1 MKCIYTAIFLCITSI
16 GLAQSLSFSEA
27 LDRMRGANQ
36 KLKGMEKQAEASQY
50 GEKSY
55 KGLYLPQ
62 LSINASYTRL
72 SDPLSLSFDKYKA
85 PIQAQ
90 LGQLGNAIPA
100 PLQPTLGPVFAQMV
114 GRFQPLFV
122 QEWRY
127 EFQEQD
133 IWRLSADLRWVVFA
147 GGKVRVGNKVGQLNH
162 EIAKIESQKTEN
174 MLISELAERY
184 FQVQLA

>member
-1 MKCIYTAIFLCITSI
+1 MLKNKKSYLLKNIEMKCIYTAVFLCITSI

-85 PIQAQ
+85 PHTSTVRA
-90 LGQLGNAIPA
+90 
-100 PLQPTLGPVFAQMV
+100 V
-114 GRFQPLFV
+114 G
-122 QEWRY
+122 
-127 EFQEQD
+127 
-133 IWRLSADLRWVVFA
+133 
-147 GGKVRVGNKVGQLNH
+147 
-162 EIAKIESQKTEN
+162 
-174 MLISELAERY
+174 
-184 FQVQLA
+184 

>member
-90 LGQLGNAIPA
+90 LGQLGNLYQHP
-100 PLQPTLGPVFAQMV
+100 
-114 GRFQPLFV
+114 
-122 QEWRY
+122 
-127 EFQEQD
+127 
-133 IWRLSADLRWVVFA
+133 
-147 GGKVRVGNKVGQLNH
+147 
-162 EIAKIESQKTEN
+162 
-174 MLISELAERY
+174 
-184 FQVQLA
+184 

>member
-1 MKCIYTAIFLCITSI
+1 MLKNKKSYLLKNIEMKCIYTAVFLCITSI

-100 PLQPTLGPVFAQMV
+100 PLKPTLGPVFAQMV
-114 GRFQPLFV
+114 GRFQPLFA

-162 EIAKIESQKTEN
+162 EIAKI
-174 MLISELAERY
+174 
-184 FQVQLA
+184 

>member
-1 MKCIYTAIFLCITSI
+1 MLKNKKSYLLKNIEMKYIYTAVFLCITSI

-85 PIQAQ
+85 PIQA
-90 LGQLGNAIPA
+90 
-100 PLQPTLGPVFAQMV
+100 
-114 GRFQPLFV
+114 
-122 QEWRY
+122 
-127 EFQEQD
+127 
-133 IWRLSADLRWVVFA
+133 
-147 GGKVRVGNKVGQLNH
+147 
-162 EIAKIESQKTEN
+162 
-174 MLISELAERY
+174 
-184 FQVQLA
+184 